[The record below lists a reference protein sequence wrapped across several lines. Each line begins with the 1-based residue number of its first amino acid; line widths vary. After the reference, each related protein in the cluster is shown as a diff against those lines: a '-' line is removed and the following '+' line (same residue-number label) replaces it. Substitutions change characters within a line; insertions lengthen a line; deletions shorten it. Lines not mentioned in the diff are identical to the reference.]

1 MANWE
6 VHLHYNFIKQNVNI
20 KIMNAE
26 EFFRIQKDG
35 KKMENEYF
43 LAMEKDSFFRMMEEY
58 ANLKCKE
65 QKVNNSLQVFE
76 KRYNEYS
83 VLEHN

>member
-1 MANWE
+1 MS
-6 VHLHYNFIKQNVNI
+6 
-20 KIMNAE
+20 AE
-26 EFFRIQKDG
+26 EFFRMQKDG

-58 ANLKCKE
+58 AVLKCKE
-65 QKVNNSLQVFE
+65 QRINASILVFE
-76 KRYNEYS
+76 NEYNQYP

>member
-1 MANWE
+1 
-6 VHLHYNFIKQNVNI
+6 
-20 KIMNAE
+20 MNAE

-65 QKVNNSLQVFE
+65 QKMNDSLQVFE
-76 KRYNEYS
+76 KRYNQYS